1 MQICQLAYLQLF
13 VARELAVA
21 LPRPWERYLPAFQT
35 KDTSPSMVQR
45 DFLRIIGTIE
55 PKPAFPKRRGK
66 SPGASQRG
74 KTNAKGAAESH
85 PKRQKTG
92 QICRISH
99 RIDTE
104 LCRFCALIGSAIR
117 CVCPQIGNCL
127 IFCSFY
133 KVKFWRLTDFFQ
145 SPIHME
151 QAGVDKAVLIQHQG
165 NTDNSYHVECLQSYP
180 GRFAAAMIVE
190 KTDTGKKIRYWAE
203 QGIVGIRLSADSRVA
218 AADALAQWRTA
229 AALNLVVSAPCSPST
244 LLSKDFAE
252 VIKTFPNLQIV
263 IEHLG
268 GIRQEAEPPYDEFKR
283 VLALAKHANLTIKLP
298 GFGEFCKLPHPF
310 EHVPPFARMV
320 GRSF

>member
-1 MQICQLAYLQLF
+1 MIIVDTHCHAGLDKYEPIESLLF
-13 VARELAVA
+13 
-21 LPRPWERYLPAFQT
+21 
-35 KDTSPSMVQR
+35 
-45 DFLRIIGTIE
+45 
-55 PKPAFPKRRGK
+55 
-66 SPGASQRG
+66 
-74 KTNAKGAAESH
+74 
-85 PKRQKTG
+85 
-92 QICRISH
+92 
-99 RIDTE
+99 
-104 LCRFCALIGSAIR
+104 
-117 CVCPQIGNCL
+117 
-127 IFCSFY
+127 
-133 KVKFWRLTDFFQ
+133 
-145 SPIHME
+145 HME

-320 GRSF
+320 VEAFSPQRVMWGSDYPPVSCREGYNSSLKFPMDYFSDLSQDDREWIFGRTALSVWKLTDV